1 MDEII
6 NRYYE
11 DNYYPNLDELY
22 SILKKDKLAITKKQ
36 VKEFLDK
43 QHVEQITKEIKK
55 KKSDMGHIVA
65 YFENQIWQLDIFV
78 LQKHSKSNNG
88 YGYILCVVDV
98 FTRKAYVE
106 VMKKKDN
113 NDVMKA
119 MKKIIVKADDIP
131 TTIMCDVML

>member
-6 NRYYE
+6 NTYYE

-55 KKSDMGHIVA
+55 R
-65 YFENQIWQLDIFV
+65 NLIWGILWLTLKI
-78 LQKHSKSNNG
+78 K
-88 YGYILCVVDV
+88 YG
-98 FTRKAYVE
+98 
-106 VMKKKDN
+106 N
-113 NDVMKA
+113 
-119 MKKIIVKADDIP
+119 
-131 TTIMCDVML
+131 